1 MTIFCAGFQV
11 VCAAMATAA
20 STSQRS
26 ILLYSGDPLLISV
39 FQESAYLRGWQ
50 LRTERNVDLERV
62 GNGEAQADVYVLDAG
77 DTAFQAQIP
86 SAHILGAGHPR
97 VIVVAGDFSETSAF
111 PLLSMGVRGLLR
123 RVELQSQLSGAV
135 EAVAAGGFWV
145 PRTLLARFVDSVI
158 GSVRRTKFA
167 LSRAELDDFES
178 RLLDA
183 LMDEAS
189 YGEISSRFEI
199 PEEDVPN
206 RVSTLLQKFGVRR
219 RADLYLLAQTR
230 IA

>member
-1 MTIFCAGFQV
+1 
-11 VCAAMATAA
+11 MATVA
-20 STSQRS
+20 SSAQCS
-26 ILLYSGDPLLISV
+26 ILLYSVDPLLISI
-39 FQESAYLRGWQ
+39 FQDAAYLRGWQ
-50 LRTERNVDLERV
+50 LRTERSVDLEKM
-62 GNGEAQADVYVLDAG
+62 GIGEASVDVYVLDTG
-77 DTAFQAQIP
+77 DTAFSAQVP
-86 SAHILGAGHPR
+86 SAHLLGAGGQAR
-97 VIVVAGDFSETSAF
+97 VIVVATDFSETSAF

-123 RVELQSQLSGAV
+123 RAELSGQLAGAV

-145 PRTLLARFVDSVI
+145 PRTLLAKFVDSVI

-167 LSRAELDDFES
+167 LSRAELDDFEN

-183 LMDEAS
+183 VMDEAS

-199 PEEDVPN
+199 PEEEVPN
-206 RVSTLLQKFGVRR
+206 RVSNLLQKFGVRR

>member
-1 MTIFCAGFQV
+1 
-11 VCAAMATAA
+11 MATVA
-20 STSQRS
+20 SSAQRS
-26 ILLYSGDPLLISV
+26 IVLYSVDPLLISV
-39 FQESAYLRGWQ
+39 FQDAAYLRGWQ
-50 LRTERNVDLERV
+50 LRTERSVDLEKV
-62 GNGEAQADVYVLDAG
+62 GNEGAAADVYVLDTG
-77 DTAFQAQIP
+77 DTAFPAQIP
-86 SAHILGAGHPR
+86 SAHLLGAGGHAR
-97 VIVVAGDFSETSAF
+97 VIVVAADFSETSAF

-123 RVELQSQLSGAV
+123 RAELNGQLSGAV
-135 EAVAAGGFWV
+135 EAVAVGGFWV
-145 PRTLLARFVDSVI
+145 PRTLLAKFVDSVI

-183 LMDEAS
+183 VMDEAS

-199 PEEDVPN
+199 PEEEVPS
-206 RVSTLLQKFGVRR
+206 RVSNLLQKFGVRR